1 MSDCLDAAAVRAKV
15 DGAVAGALKFEG
27 DWLDGP
33 KFDYAAADLAAAL
46 VGAGRGLTALDLYGN
61 NLGADGM
68 ASLSEALASGCCP
81 VLASLDVGY
90 TELGADGMASLSGV
104 LASGCCPLLLAS
116 LDVRQ
121 TSNGADGMASLS
133 EALASGCCPLL
144 ASLSVHYNEL
154 GADGMA
160 SGCCPVLAS
169 LDVGFNKLTRFP
181 EALCAVASLEELSFG
196 GNDIDRVPLG
206 LLHLTR
212 LAEAEYPRQPPAAA
226 GDGAARR
233 QPRQHRRAVRLP
245 ARQYAHQAVP
255 TSPCVPAGIS
265 LSDRLPL

>member
-68 ASLSEALASGCCP
+68 ASLSEALASGCC
-81 VLASLDVGY
+81 L
-90 TELGADGMASLSGV
+90 
-104 LASGCCPLLLAS
+104 
-116 LDVRQ
+116 
-121 TSNGADGMASLS
+121 
-133 EALASGCCPLL
+133 LL
-144 ASLSVHYNEL
+144 ASLSVRYNEL